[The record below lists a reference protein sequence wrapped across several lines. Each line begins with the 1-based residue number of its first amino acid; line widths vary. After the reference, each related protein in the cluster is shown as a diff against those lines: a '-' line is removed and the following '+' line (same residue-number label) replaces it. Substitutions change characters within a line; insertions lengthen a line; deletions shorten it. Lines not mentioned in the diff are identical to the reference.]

1 VTQRIEPTDPLTL
14 LTQLPA
20 GWAQSCIVEP
30 PRSEPACTLVV
41 LEQVKRV
48 LRDDGTL
55 WVILQH
61 GLALID
67 ELRTS
72 GWVQQRK
79 PVWAWDSTT
88 GTRLFLLSKSR
99 RYFYDASIRPVA
111 RPPRSPRERR
121 EWLIRRCLLAGTS
134 PIACGACGAPYRRAR
149 RSEHPGRRYP
159 TCRHH
164 NPAGRCLVL
173 DPYWKPGCPTGPL
186 ATGGGRS
193 FLATPKQRDQESR

>member
-1 VTQRIEPTDPLTL
+1 VTQRIEATSPFAL

-30 PRSEPACTLVV
+30 PRSEHACTLTV

-55 WVILQH
+55 WVLLPH
-61 GLALID
+61 GLPLID
-67 ELRTS
+67 ELRRS

-79 PVWAWDSTT
+79 PAWAWDSIT
-88 GTRLFLLSKSR
+88 GTRLFLLSKSSG
-99 RYFYDASIRPVA
+99 YFYDASIRPVA
-111 RPPRSPRERR
+111 RPPRNARERR

-134 PIACGACGAPYRRAR
+134 PIACGACGAPYRRAL
-149 RSEHPGRRYP
+149 RSEQPGRRYP

-164 NPAGRCLVL
+164 DPAGRCLVL
-173 DPYWKPGCPTGPL
+173 DPYWRPGCPTGML

-193 FLATPKQRDQESR
+193 FLATPRRLHEASR